1 MRRSRAFVDVSG
13 LIWSHQVI
21 PDVVREIL
29 GAPLSNTIAHAFDL
43 MRVAEEEIAAAK
55 RRHPR
60 VARRLHV
67 SFMLLVPGLLSSAP
81 ESLYRK
87 HCVELLG
94 RVKSGKDVTPGTDA
108 ELAFVLMQASLA
120 APPDRDHA
128 CAYAR
133 VFARLFPARR
143 DIVEGLE
150 HESHAG
156 AVDEILN
163 RLRVRV
169 GRDVARGRAT

>member
-1 MRRSRAFVDVSG
+1 MTTTHA
-13 LIWSHQVI
+13 I
-21 PDVVREIL
+21 PDAVREIL

-43 MRVAEEEIAAAK
+43 MRVAEEEIATAK

-60 VARRLHV
+60 IARRLHA
-67 SFMLLVPGLLSSAP
+67 SFMLLVPDLLSSAP

-94 RVKSGKDVTPGTDA
+94 RVKSGKDVAPGTDA

-133 VFARLFPARR
+133 VFARLFPERR
-143 DIVEGLE
+143 DIIEGLELE
-150 HESHAG
+150 HESHVG
-156 AVDEILN
+156 AVDEILD
-163 RLRVRV
+163 RLRARV
-169 GRDVARGRAT
+169 GRDAARGRAT